1 MILVEKSGVPIACV
15 LDSAQPH
22 ELKLAPRVLAAVAI
36 PQPRGRPLKHPQ
48 RVMADRGYD
57 SEPFRRTLRQAG
69 IKPCIPKRAWGRKT
83 PCRKLS
89 GPPGYRRRW
98 IVERTFAWY
107 GNSRRLLVRHERLLP
122 VYEGFFLV
130 ATILMALRKFRNHRR
145 K

>member
-1 MILVEKSGVPIACV
+1 MILIEKSGLPVAYV
-15 LDSAQPH
+15 LASAQPH
-22 ELKLAPRVLAAVAI
+22 ELTLAPQVLAAMAI
-36 PQPRGRPLKHPQ
+36 PQGRGRPRKHPQ
-48 RVMADRGYD
+48 RLVADRGYD
-57 SEPFRRTLRQAG
+57 SEPFRQQLRRTG
-69 IKPCIPKRAWGRKT
+69 ITPCIPKRMWGRQT
-83 PCRKLS
+83 PCQKLS
-89 GPPGYRRRW
+89 GPPGYRQRW